1 MLLNLFLLSIAAL
14 CAIPTTL
21 RQFVPSLQ
29 RIDALIQIPRVPEPP
44 AAVDR
49 LASQSGGVAL
59 RVRGLKFAFSG
70 NERTL
75 FHNIDIDIP
84 AGAVLGWVCPSGLRQ
99 TNLAKALVGGFGPTA
114 GPRSISE

>member
-84 AGAVLGWVCPSGLRQ
+84 AGAVVRWVAPSRFAQSHFSKLPVVDFCPMPL
-99 TNLAKALVGGFGPTA
+99 
-114 GPRSISE
+114 